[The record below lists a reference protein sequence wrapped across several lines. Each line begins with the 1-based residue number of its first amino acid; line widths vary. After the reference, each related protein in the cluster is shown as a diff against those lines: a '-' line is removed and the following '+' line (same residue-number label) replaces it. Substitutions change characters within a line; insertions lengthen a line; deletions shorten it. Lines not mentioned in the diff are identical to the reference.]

1 MNNQL
6 KRNIQ
11 KAFAAPKP
19 NQQEKVRFLRSL
31 PQPQIGMF
39 RFILV
44 QASYVRK
51 LSWVL
56 SSLISSL
63 ILLLVLFCAY
73 NISQDTLWVVSAF
86 VPTLGLLAVTE
97 SNRSMMYGMSELEMS
112 TRFSLKSVVLARMSI
127 FGVINFTMIA
137 VLAPLCRIG
146 NDFSLLQTGMYL
158 LVPYLL
164 TVNFSLWIARRTND
178 KEIIYGCMCVATI
191 VSGINS
197 GLHFVTDL
205 IYQEIYISWWLVLSI
220 LLLIEMVYEIHCTIK
235 RTEEYTWNLSLTD

>member
-11 KAFAAPKP
+11 KTFAAPKP
-19 NQQEKVRFLRSL
+19 NQQEKTRFLRSL

-51 LSWVL
+51 LSWIL
-56 SSLISSL
+56 SGLV
-63 ILLLVLFCAY
+63 LLLALLCAC
-73 NISQDTLWVVSAF
+73 NISRDTLWVVSAF
-86 VPTLGLLAVTE
+86 VPALGLLAVTE
-97 SNRSMMYGMSELEMS
+97 SNRSMMYGMSELEKS

-127 FGVINFTMIA
+127 LGAINFALIA
-137 VLAPLCRIG
+137 VLAPLCSIG
-146 NDFSLLQTGMYL
+146 NDFSLLQTGTYL

-178 KEIIYGCMCVATI
+178 KEIIYGCMCVAII
-191 VSGINS
+191 VSAINT
-197 GLHFVTDL
+197 GLHFVVEL

-220 LLLIEMVYEIHCTIK
+220 ILLIEMAYEIYCTIK
-235 RTEEYTWNLSLTD
+235 RTEEYTWNLSLID

>member
-1 MNNQL
+1 MSNQL
-6 KRNIQ
+6 KRSIQ
-11 KAFAAPKP
+11 KAFAAPEP
-19 NQQEKVRFLRSL
+19 DQQEKARFLRTL

-39 RFILV
+39 RFIFV

-51 LSWVL
+51 ISWVL
-56 SSLISSL
+56 SGL
-63 ILLLVLFCAY
+63 ILLLALFCAC
-73 NISQDTLWVVSAF
+73 NINEDTLWVISAF
-86 VPTLGLLAVTE
+86 VPILGLLAVTE
-97 SNRSMMYGMSELEMS
+97 GNRSMMYGMSEFEMA

-127 FGVINFTMIA
+127 LGAINFAMIA

-164 TVNFSLWIARRTND
+164 TVNVSLWIARRTND

-191 VSGINS
+191 VSGINT

-205 IYQEIYISWWLVLSI
+205 IYQEIYISWWLVLSVI
-220 LLLIEMVYEIHCTIK
+220 LLIELAYEIHCTIK
-235 RTEEYTWNLSLTD
+235 QTEEYKWNLSLTD

>member
-51 LSWVL
+51 LSWAL
-56 SSLISSL
+56 SGL
-63 ILLLVLFCAY
+63 ILLLALFCAY

-86 VPTLGLLAVTE
+86 IPLLGLLAVTE
-97 SNRSMMYGMSELEMS
+97 STRSMTYGMSEFEMS

-127 FGVINFTMIA
+127 LGLINLSIITFLT
-137 VLAPLCRIG
+137 PLCRIG
-146 NDFSLLQTGMYL
+146 NNFSLLQTGMYL
-158 LVPYLL
+158 MVPYLL
-164 TVNFSLWIARRTND
+164 TVNFSLWIARRVNG
-178 KEIIYGCMCVATI
+178 KETIYGCMCVAVI
-191 VSGINS
+191 VSGINT

-205 IYQEIYISWWLVLSI
+205 IYQEIYTGWWLVLSVF
-220 LLLIEMVYEIHCTIK
+220 LLIELAYEIHCTIK

>member
-19 NQQEKVRFLRSL
+19 NQREKVRFLRSL
-31 PQPQIGMF
+31 PRPQIGMF
-39 RFILV
+39 RFIFV
-44 QASYVRK
+44 QASYIGKVSWF
-51 LSWVL
+51 LSG
-56 SSLISSL
+56 L
-63 ILLLVLFCAY
+63 ILLLALFGAY
-73 NISQDTLWVVSAF
+73 NINQDTLWVVSAF

-97 SNRSMMYGMSELEMS
+97 SNRSMMYGMSELEKS

-127 FGVINFTMIA
+127 LGLINFAVIA

-178 KEIIYGCMCVATI
+178 KEIIYGCMCVAII
-191 VSGINS
+191 VSGINT
-197 GLHFVTDL
+197 GLHLVTDL

-235 RTEEYTWNLSLTD
+235 RTEEYTWNLSLID

>member
-19 NQQEKVRFLRSL
+19 NQQEKLRFLRSL

-51 LSWVL
+51 LSWIL
-56 SSLISSL
+56 SGLV
-63 ILLLVLFCAY
+63 LLLALLCAC
-73 NISQDTLWVVSAF
+73 NISRDTLWVVSAF
-86 VPTLGLLAVTE
+86 VPALGLLAVTE
-97 SNRSMMYGMSELEMS
+97 SNRSMMYGMSELEKS

-127 FGVINFTMIA
+127 LGAVNFAIIA
-137 VLAPLCRIG
+137 VLAPLCSIG

-178 KEIIYGCMCVATI
+178 KEIIYGCMCVAII
-191 VSGINS
+191 VSAINT
-197 GLHFVTDL
+197 GLHFVVER
-205 IYQEIYISWWLVLSI
+205 IYQGVYVSWWLI
-220 LLLIEMVYEIHCTIK
+220 LAIALLIEMAYEIHCTIK
-235 RTEEYTWNLSLTD
+235 RTEEYTWNLSLID

>member
-1 MNNQL
+1 MNHQL
-6 KRNIQ
+6 KRNVQ

-19 NQQEKVRFLRSL
+19 NQQEKTRFLRSL
-31 PQPQIGMF
+31 PQPQISTF
-39 RFILV
+39 RFICV

-51 LSWVL
+51 LSWIL
-56 SSLISSL
+56 SGLISGL
-63 ILLLVLFCAY
+63 ILLLALFCAY
-73 NISQDTLWVVSAF
+73 HISQDTVWVVSAF

-97 SNRSMMYGMSELEMS
+97 SNRSMTYGMSELEMS

-127 FGVINFTMIA
+127 FGVINLAMIA

-178 KEIIYGCMCVATI
+178 KEMIYGCMCVATI
-191 VSGINS
+191 VSGINTV
-197 GLHFVTDL
+197 LHFVTDL
-205 IYQEIYISWWLVLSI
+205 IYQEIYAGWWFVLSI
-220 LLLIEMVYEIHCTIK
+220 LLLIATVYEIRCTIK

>member
-6 KRNIQ
+6 KRSIQ

-19 NQQEKVRFLRSL
+19 DQQEKVRFLRTL
-31 PQPQIGMF
+31 PQPQISMF

-51 LSWVL
+51 VSWVL
-56 SSLISSL
+56 SGL
-63 ILLLVLFCAY
+63 ILLLALYCAY
-73 NISQDTLWVVSAF
+73 NISEDTLWVASAF
-86 VPTLGLLAVTE
+86 VPLLGLLAVTE
-97 SNRSMMYGMSELEMS
+97 STRSMMYGMSEFEMS
-112 TRFSLKSVVLARMSI
+112 THFSLKSVVLARMSI
-127 FGVINFTMIA
+127 LGLINLFIIA
-137 VLAPLCRIG
+137 FLTPLCRIG
-146 NDFSLLQTGMYL
+146 NNFSLLQTGMYL
-158 LVPYLL
+158 MVPYLL
-164 TVNFSLWIARRTND
+164 TVNFSLWIARRVNG
-178 KEIIYGCMCVATI
+178 KETIYGCMCVATI
-191 VSGINS
+191 VSGINT

>member
-19 NQQEKVRFLRSL
+19 NQQEKTRFLRSL

-51 LSWVL
+51 LSWIL
-56 SSLISSL
+56 SGLV
-63 ILLLVLFCAY
+63 LLLALLCSC
-73 NISQDTLWVVSAF
+73 NISQDTLWLVSAF
-86 VPTLGLLAVTE
+86 VPALGLLAVTE
-97 SNRSMMYGMSELEMS
+97 SNRSMMYGMSELEKS

-127 FGVINFTMIA
+127 LGLVNFAIIA
-137 VLAPLCRIG
+137 VLAPLCRVG
-146 NDFSLLQTGMYL
+146 NGFSLLQTLMYL

-164 TVNFSLWIARRTND
+164 TVNISLWIARRTND
-178 KEIIYGCMCVATI
+178 KEIIYGCMCVAII
-191 VSGINS
+191 VSAINT
-197 GLHFVTDL
+197 GLHFVVEL
-205 IYQEIYISWWLVLSI
+205 IYQEVYISWWLVLAI
-220 LLLIEMVYEIHCTIK
+220 ILLIEVAYEMHCTIK
-235 RTEEYTWNLSLTD
+235 RTEEYTWNLSLID